1 MKQLKL
7 AALALVLSLSL
18 SSCSGNGPEDT
29 AKKFIEYTNQGEFSK
44 AKELSTDKT
53 AAMLGMAEGF
63 AQGQGKME
71 EMKEKNKDVK
81 VEIISSE
88 VNEDK
93 ATVKFKLTGGEN
105 TSGSENQLNLVKV
118 DGEWKVDMNK
128 EGAR

>member
-29 AKKFIEYTNQGEFSK
+29 AKKFIEYTNQGKFSK

-63 AQGQGKME
+63 AQGKME

-81 VEIISSE
+81 VEITSSE

>member
-63 AQGQGKME
+63 AQGKME